1 MARSMCAARFPPLN
15 LTEISGL
22 AACVPIDFCRSL
34 SQGCFW
40 PKINKSHVDVHV
52 GSQQPHP
59 PAPGADNEM
68 MFLPK
73 DPQDDGTGLGETDE
87 DARVVPGLR
96 ARMRATGSNN
106 TNYNKDRHLARI
118 SFS

>member
-1 MARSMCAARFPPLN
+1 MLGRSRLILRLRGRQWN
-15 LTEISGL
+15 DVL
-22 AACVPIDFCRSL
+22 A
-34 SQGCFW
+34 
-40 PKINKSHVDVHV
+40 K
-52 GSQQPHP
+52 GS
-59 PAPGADNEM
+59 PGWA
-68 MFLPK
+68 
-73 DPQDDGTGLGETDE
+73 GTGLGETDE